1 MEPFRVHILGCGS
14 AKPSLKHFASS
25 QVVEIRGKMMMID
38 CGEGT
43 QIQLCR
49 LHLRFTKL
57 SCVFIS
63 HLHGDHCL
71 GLVGMI
77 SSFGLLGRTA
87 PMHIYAPPPYEQML
101 KMQLDMFC
109 PNLEFEVV
117 FHPVDTTQYQVI
129 YEDRSMTVT
138 SIPLNHRVPCCG
150 FLFKEKSTLPHIRR
164 DMIDYY
170 GIPYSQINNIKNG
183 GGWLTEDGDLIA
195 NNKLVY
201 PSAPP
206 RSYAYCSDTAYIP
219 SLHQLIKGVN
229 LLYHESTYSV
239 ENESNAKKY
248 AHSTAHDAAV
258 VANDA
263 GAKLLMLGHFSAK
276 YTNENV
282 LLEEA
287 KRTFPNTILAAEGL
301 VVDVK

>member
-1 MEPFRVHILGCGS
+1 
-14 AKPSLKHFASS
+14 
-25 QVVEIRGKMMMID
+25 MMID

-117 FHPVDTTQYQVI
+117 FHPVDTTQYQII

-201 PSAPP
+201 PSDPP

-219 SLHQLIKGVN
+219 SLHKLIKGVN